1 MGVYDKARELAAAI
15 KQETVFNEYEQIKTQ
30 VFTDPKLKQMLLDL
44 RRQELELQ
52 KQQLLGKEVTQEQ
65 KDKARQ
71 LYEIVRLNS
80 SLSRFLEVEYRF
92 GRMMMDI
99 QKIINDVV
107 PIEKPE

>member
-1 MGVYDKARELAAAI
+1 MGVYDQARELAAAI
-15 KQETVFNEYEQIKTQ
+15 KQETVYSEYEQIKSQ
-30 VFTDPKLKQMLLDL
+30 VFADPKLKQMLLDL

-52 KQQLLGKEVTQEQ
+52 KQQLMGKEVTQEQ

-71 LYEIVRLNS
+71 LHEIVRLNS
-80 SLSRFLEVEYRF
+80 TLARFFEVECRF

-107 PIEKPE
+107 PVEKPE

>member
-15 KQETVFNEYEQIKTQ
+15 KQETVFNEYEQIKNQ
-30 VFTDPKLKQMLLDL
+30 VFADPKLKQMLLDL

-80 SLSRFLEVEYRF
+80 SLARFLEVEYRF

-107 PIEKPE
+107 PVEKPE